1 MKLTIKMVASLLA
14 MIALNLLVLCAI
26 IFIIVSAIMT
36 NNAKKSCEV
45 QESPYCYSIECPC
58 DSNVAPCY
66 GYASRPGP
74 RDGTYYCSSASNT
87 LMNSNGT
94 IAS

>member
-1 MKLTIKMVASLLA
+1 MAVALIA
-14 MIALNLLVLCAI
+14 MIALNLLIVCAI

-36 NNAKKSCEV
+36 NSTKKACET

-58 DSNVAPCY
+58 DSSVSPCY

-74 RDGTYYCSSASNT
+74 TPGTYYCSSASNT
-87 LMNSNGT
+87 LLDANGT
-94 IAS
+94 IIG